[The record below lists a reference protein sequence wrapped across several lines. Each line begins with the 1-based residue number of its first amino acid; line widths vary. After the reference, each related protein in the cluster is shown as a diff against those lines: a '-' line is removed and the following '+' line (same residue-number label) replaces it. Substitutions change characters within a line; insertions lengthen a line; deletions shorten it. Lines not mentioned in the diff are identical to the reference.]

1 MFYGF
6 GLGFGLSLVY
16 SPSLTMV
23 GHYWK
28 KRFGII
34 NGVVTSGSAVFTL
47 SMYYLLEFLMNKVGV
62 SRLYI
67 KSIPNVYAIHI
78 YIIYKESTN

>member
-6 GLGFGLSLVY
+6 GLGFGLSLIY

-34 NGVVTSGSAVFTL
+34 NGIVTSGSAVFTL
-47 SMYYLLEFLMNKVGV
+47 AMYFLLEILMDSSWGGVRKNKYMLVDNLQENG
-62 SRLYI
+62 
-67 KSIPNVYAIHI
+67 KFN
-78 YIIYKESTN
+78 

>member
-1 MFYGF
+1 MCLFYGF

-47 SMYYLLEFLMNKVGV
+47 SMYYLLEFLMDEVGV
-62 SRLYI
+62 NMI
-67 KSIPNVYAIHI
+67 KIGAIWGAI
-78 YIIYKESTN
+78 S